1 MRKEIPVIEFSEE
14 KRLQELEKVKDA
26 TSVQMQKRKL
36 EINDL
41 LKSHLMTDENWENFK
56 IAYQEEHPDFYNY
69 LMKNFE
75 TLTDSNL
82 RLVILMSLQ
91 LSNQQIS
98 NLLGITVDGVKKAKQ
113 RLKKKLDEK
122 YDYLFTEASHTI

>member
-1 MRKEIPVIEFSEE
+1 
-14 KRLQELEKVKDA
+14 
-26 TSVQMQKRKL
+26 
-36 EINDL
+36 
-41 LKSHLMTDENWENFK
+41 
-56 IAYQEEHPDFYNY
+56 
-69 LMKNFE
+69 MKNFE